1 MSAIIFNNNVL
12 SSIMIIIGFLLVFL
26 FYKDN
31 INKIVFYIK
40 SKENKL
46 SKLSKFLH
54 RYYNLFFIIL
64 FLISLISF
72 SIIYFYHSKNIE
84 KKI

>member
-26 FYKDN
+26 FYRNN
-31 INKIVFYIK
+31 IQVVFYIK
-40 SKENKL
+40 PKENKL

-64 FLISLISF
+64 FSYIFNFFFYYIFLSF
-72 SIIYFYHSKNIE
+72 
-84 KKI
+84 